1 VTLIMPECERSIHL
15 ASRRQVLKHT
25 LSTGFALAVTPIAA
39 TAFATDSAG
48 LEAGEVTIPTSA
60 GDIPGY
66 RALPLKPKT
75 KVPVILV
82 VHEIFGVHEHIKD
95 VCRRFAKEG
104 YYAIAP
110 ELFARQ
116 GDVSKMTDFKE
127 IQSKVVSKVPDAQ
140 VMSDLDAT
148 VAFAKKD
155 PHADTSKLSITGFC
169 WGGRIVWLYA
179 AQQKSLKAA
188 VAWYGKIL
196 GEKDDLHPKY
206 PLDVVADLK
215 APVLG
220 LYGGKDQGIPVETV
234 QTEAQALAA
243 SSNAYAKAS
252 SIHIYPDAGH
262 AFFADYRP
270 SFHKESAEDGWKR
283 LLDWLKTHHA
293 K

>member
-1 VTLIMPECERSIHL
+1 MTQVNSPVGT
-15 ASRRQVLKHT
+15 SRREVLVQS

-39 TAFATDSAG
+39 SALTTDSDDLDAS
-48 LEAGEVTIPTSA
+48 EVKISTSS

-66 RALPLKPKT
+66 RALPLKPKGR
-75 KVPVILV
+75 VPVVLV

-95 VCRRFAKEG
+95 VCRRFAKAG

-116 GDVSKMTDFKE
+116 GDVSKLSDTKE
-127 IQSKVVSKVPDAQ
+127 IFSKVVSKVPDAQ
-140 VMSDLDAT
+140 VLSDLDAA

-155 PHADTSKLSITGFC
+155 PHADISKLAITGFC

-179 AQQKSLKAA
+179 AQQSALKAG
-188 VAWYGKIL
+188 VAWYGKIT
-196 GEKDDLHPKY
+196 GEKDELHPRF
-206 PLDVVADLK
+206 PSDVVAQLK

-220 LYGGKDQGIPVETV
+220 LYGAKDQGIPVDTV
-234 QTEAQALAA
+234 KQQAQALAA
-243 SSNAYAKAS
+243 SSNAAAKAS

-270 SFHKESAEDGWKR
+270 SFHKESADDGWHR
-283 LLDWLKTHHA
+283 ALDWFKKHHA

>member
-1 VTLIMPECERSIHL
+1 MTNAEHSHRLP
-15 ASRRQVLKHT
+15 SRRQVLMTT
-25 LSTGFALAVTPIAA
+25 LSTGFALAVTPVAA
-39 TAFATDSAG
+39 SALTTDSDG
-48 LEAGEVTIPTSA
+48 LEAGEVSIPTSA

-66 RALPLKPKT
+66 RALPLKPKG

-95 VCRRFAKEG
+95 VCRRLAKEG

-127 IQSKVVSKVPDAQ
+127 IVSKVVSKVPDAQ
-140 VMSDLDAT
+140 VLSDLDAA

-155 PHADTSKLSITGFC
+155 PHADTTKLSITGFC
-169 WGGRIVWLYA
+169 WGGRITWLYSA
-179 AQQKSLKAA
+179 HQPALKAG
-188 VAWYGKIL
+188 VAWYGKII
-196 GEKDDLHPKY
+196 GDKDDLHPKN
-206 PLDVVADLK
+206 PTDVVAELK

-220 LYGGKDQGIPVETV
+220 LYGGKDQGIAVDTV
-234 QTEAQALAA
+234 QQQAQALAA
-243 SSNAYAKAS
+243 SSNAAAKGS

-270 SFHKESAEDGWKR
+270 SYHEESAKDGWNR

>member
-1 VTLIMPECERSIHL
+1 MTEAQSSALS
-15 ASRRQVLKHT
+15 SRREVLKHT
-25 LSTGFALAVTPIAA
+25 LSAGFALAVTPIAA
-39 TAFATDSAG
+39 TAFATDSTG
-48 LEAGEVTIPTSA
+48 LEAGEVSIPTSA

-66 RALPLKPKT
+66 RALPLKPAG

-116 GDVSKMTDFKE
+116 GDVSKISDSKE
-127 IQSKVVSKVPDAQ
+127 IISKVVSKVPDAQ
-140 VMSDLDAT
+140 VLSDLDASL
-148 VAFAKKD
+148 AFAKKD

-179 AQQKSLKAA
+179 AQQKSLKAG
-188 VAWYGKIL
+188 VAWYGKL
-196 GEKDDLHPKY
+196 VGNKDALHPKN
-206 PLDVVADLK
+206 PADVVADLN

-220 LYGGKDQGIPVETV
+220 LYGGKDQAIPVDTV
-234 QTEAQALAA
+234 EQQAQALAA
-243 SSNAYAKAS
+243 SSNPAAKAS

-283 LLDWLKTHHA
+283 LLDWMKTHHA

>member
-1 VTLIMPECERSIHL
+1 MTQENFPVET
-15 ASRRQVLKHT
+15 SRRQVLVHT
-25 LSTGFALAVTPIAA
+25 LSTGFALAVTPISASA
-39 TAFATDSAG
+39 LSTDSDG
-48 LEAGEVTIPTSA
+48 LEAGEVKIATSN

-66 RALPLKPKT
+66 RALPFKPKG
-75 KVPVILV
+75 KVPVVLV

-95 VCRRFAKEG
+95 VCRRFAKAG

-116 GDVSKMTDFKE
+116 GDVSKLSDNKE
-127 IQSKVVSKVPDAQ
+127 IFSKVVSKVPDAQ
-140 VMSDLDAT
+140 VLSDLDAA

-155 PHADTSKLSITGFC
+155 SHADVSKLAVTGFC

-179 AQQKSLKAA
+179 AQQPSLKAG
-188 VAWYGKIL
+188 VAWYGKIT
-196 GEKDDLHPKY
+196 GEKDELHPRF
-206 PLDVVADLK
+206 PTDVVSQLK

-220 LYGGKDQGIPVETV
+220 LYGAKDQGIPVETV
-234 QTEAQALAA
+234 QRQAQTLAA
-243 SSNAYAKAS
+243 SSNPASKAS
-252 SIHIYPDAGH
+252 SIHLYPEAGH

-283 LLDWLKTHHA
+283 TLEWFKKHHA

>member
-1 VTLIMPECERSIHL
+1 MSETDRSIRV

-39 TAFATDSAG
+39 TAFATDTEG

-66 RALPLKPKT
+66 RALPLKPKA

-127 IQSKVVSKVPDAQ
+127 IHDKVVSKVPDAQ
-140 VMSDLDAT
+140 VLSDLDASL
-148 VAFAKKD
+148 AFAKKD
-155 PHADTSKLSITGFC
+155 PHVDASKLSITGFC

-179 AQQKSLKAA
+179 AHQPALKAG
-188 VAWYGKIL
+188 VAWYGKIV
-196 GEKDDLHPKY
+196 GDKDDLHPRN
-206 PLDVVADLK
+206 LR
-215 APVLG
+215 
-220 LYGGKDQGIPVETV
+220 I
-234 QTEAQALAA
+234 
-243 SSNAYAKAS
+243 
-252 SIHIYPDAGH
+252 
-262 AFFADYRP
+262 
-270 SFHKESAEDGWKR
+270 
-283 LLDWLKTHHA
+283 
-293 K
+293 

>member
-1 VTLIMPECERSIHL
+1 MGSATRPEFI
-15 ASRRQVLKHT
+15 ASRRQVLMTT
-25 LSTGFALAVTPIAA
+25 LSTGFALAVTPI
-39 TAFATDSAG
+39 TASALTTDSDG

-66 RALPLKPKT
+66 RALPLKPKG

-116 GDVSKMTDFKE
+116 GDVSKISDFKE
-127 IQSKVVSKVPDAQ
+127 IFSKVVSKVPDAQ
-140 VMSDLDAT
+140 VLSDLDAAL
-148 VAFAKKD
+148 AFAKKD
-155 PHADTSKLSITGFC
+155 PHTDTSRLSITGFC
-169 WGGRIVWLYA
+169 WGGRVVWLYA
-179 AQQKSLKAA
+179 AHQPALKAG
-188 VAWYGKIL
+188 VAWYGKIV
-196 GEKDDLHPKY
+196 GDKDDLHPRN
-206 PLDVVADLK
+206 PTDIVGELK

-220 LYGGKDQGIPVETV
+220 LYGGKDQGIPVDTV
-234 QTEAQALAA
+234 QQQAQALAA
-243 SSNAYAKAS
+243 SSNAAAKGS

-270 SFHKESAEDGWKR
+270 SYHKESAEDGWKR
-283 LLDWLKTHHA
+283 LNDWLKAHHA
-293 K
+293 Q

>member
-1 VTLIMPECERSIHL
+1 MT
-15 ASRRQVLKHT
+15 T

-39 TAFATDSAG
+39 SALSTDSDG
-48 LEAGEVTIPTSA
+48 LEAGEITIPTSA

-66 RALPLKPKT
+66 RALPLKPKG

-116 GDVSKMTDFKE
+116 GDVSKISDFKE
-127 IQSKVVSKVPDAQ
+127 IVSKVVSKVPDAQ
-140 VMSDLDAT
+140 VLSDLDAAL
-148 VAFAKKD
+148 AFAKKD
-155 PHADTSKLSITGFC
+155 PHADASKLAITGFC

-179 AQQKSLKAA
+179 AHQPALKAGI
-188 VAWYGKIL
+188 AWYGKIV
-196 GEKDDLHPKY
+196 GDKDDLHPKN
-206 PLDVVADLK
+206 PADVVADLK

-220 LYGGKDQGIPVETV
+220 LYGGKDQGIPVDTV
-234 QTEAQALAA
+234 QQQAQALAA
-243 SSNAYAKAS
+243 SSNASAKGS

-270 SFHKESAEDGWKR
+270 SYHKESAEDGWKR
-283 LLDWLKTHHA
+283 LNDWLKAHHV
-293 K
+293 

>member
-1 VTLIMPECERSIHL
+1 MTDAEDTLRLP
-15 ASRRQVLKHT
+15 SRRQVLVTT
-25 LSTGFALAVTPIAA
+25 LSTGFALAVSPIAA
-39 TAFATDSAG
+39 SALSTDSDG

-66 RALPLKPKT
+66 RALPAKPKG

-95 VCRRFAKEG
+95 VCRRLAKEG

-127 IQSKVVSKVPDAQ
+127 ILSKVVSKVPDAQ
-140 VMSDLDAT
+140 VLSDLDAAL
-148 VAFAKKD
+148 AFAKKD
-155 PHADTSKLSITGFC
+155 PHTDTTKLSITGFC
-169 WGGRIVWLYA
+169 WGGRITWLYA
-179 AQQKSLKAA
+179 AHQPALKAG
-188 VAWYGKIL
+188 VAWYGKII
-196 GEKDDLHPKY
+196 GQKDDLHPKN
-206 PLDVVADLK
+206 PGDVVADLK
-215 APVLG
+215 APILG
-220 LYGGKDQGIPVETV
+220 LYGGKDDGIPQDTV
-234 QTEAQALAA
+234 QQQLQALAA
-243 SSNAYAKAS
+243 SSNASAKAS
-252 SIHIYPDAGH
+252 TIHVYPDAGH

-270 SFHKESAEDGWKR
+270 SYHEESAKDGWKR

>member
-1 VTLIMPECERSIHL
+1 MNDASIPTT
-15 ASRRQVLKHT
+15 SRRQVLVHT

-39 TAFATDSAG
+39 SALTTDSDG
-48 LEAGEVTIPTSA
+48 LEAGEVKIATAS

-66 RALPLKPKT
+66 RALPLKPKG

-95 VCRRFAKEG
+95 VCRRFAKQG
-104 YYAIAP
+104 FYAIAP

-116 GDVSKMTDFKE
+116 GDVSKISDFKE
-127 IQSKVVSKVPDAQ
+127 IVSKVVSKVPDAQ
-140 VMSDLDAT
+140 VMSDLDAA

-155 PHADTSKLSITGFC
+155 AHADTSKLSITGFC

-179 AQQKSLKAA
+179 AQQKSLKAG
-188 VAWYGKIL
+188 VAWYGKL
-196 GEKDDLHPKY
+196 VGEKDELHPK
-206 PLDVVADLK
+206 LASEVVPDLK

-220 LYGGKDQGIPVETV
+220 LYGGKDQGIPVDTV
-234 QTEAQALAA
+234 QQQAQALAA
-243 SSNAYAKAS
+243 SSNANAKAS
-252 SIHIYPDAGH
+252 SIHIYPEAGH

-270 SFHKESAEDGWKR
+270 SFHQESAEDGWKR
-283 LLDWLKTHHA
+283 ALEFLKAHHA

>member
-1 VTLIMPECERSIHL
+1 MSDANRSEFIT
-15 ASRRQVLKHT
+15 SRRQVLVAT
-25 LSTGFALAVTPIAA
+25 LSTGFALAVSPVAA
-39 TAFATDSAG
+39 SALTTDSDG
-48 LEAGEVTIPTSA
+48 LEAGEVKIPTSA

-66 RALPLKPKT
+66 RALPSKPKG

-116 GDVSKMTDFKE
+116 GDVSKITDFKE
-127 IQSKVVSKVPDAQ
+127 IISKVVSKVPDAQ
-140 VMSDLDAT
+140 VLSDLDAAL
-148 VAFAKKD
+148 AFAKKD
-155 PHADTSKLSITGFC
+155 PHVDASRLSITGFC

-179 AQQKSLKAA
+179 AHQPALKAG

-196 GEKDDLHPKY
+196 GDKDDLHPRN
-206 PLDVVADLK
+206 PTDIVAELK
-215 APVLG
+215 APILG
-220 LYGGKDQGIPVETV
+220 LYGGKDQSIPVDTV
-234 QTEAQALAA
+234 QQQAQALAA
-243 SSNAYAKAS
+243 SSNASAKAS

-270 SFHKESAEDGWKR
+270 SYQQESAEDGWKR
-283 LLDWLKTHHA
+283 LNDWLKTHHA
-293 K
+293 Q